1 MDMQKQ
7 IQEGMVPYF
16 THKSWRVRREALT
29 FYYLW
34 NDNLVQSMEET
45 QASLEIALKML
56 EDKNSKV
63 EMTAS
68 NLLSSVIN
76 NAPKIIPN
84 LVKIHKS
91 EGARIFNIIKN
102 DKPDSDEAKKL
113 SIKLKVHAN
122 VILGESW

>member
-1 MDMQKQ
+1 
-7 IQEGMVPYF
+7 
-16 THKSWRVRREALT
+16 
-29 FYYLW
+29 
-34 NDNLVQSMEET
+34 MEET

-122 VILGESW
+122 VILGES

>member
-1 MDMQKQ
+1 
-7 IQEGMVPYF
+7 
-16 THKSWRVRREALT
+16 
-29 FYYLW
+29 
-34 NDNLVQSMEET
+34 MEET
-45 QASLEIALKML
+45 QTSLRISLKML

-91 EGARIFNIIKN
+91 EGVRIFNILKN

-122 VILGESW
+122 VILGES